1 MLRLI
6 EVVVLRILSALG
18 LPARLAASLYLTLVL
33 AGCQGVAPSGNSG
46 SGQHGTLAATPA
58 SLSFGNVTVGKTAS
72 LAGSLNAGGSAVI
85 VSSASSSSSE
95 FTVSG
100 ISFPA
105 TLAAGQRLSFRVAF
119 TPQASGSAAA
129 TLTFTSDA
137 VDPSSLQSVDGTGAP
152 VPQHA
157 VDLSWNASQSSDVVG
172 YNVFRGNNME
182 GPYSRINVALE
193 ASLSYT
199 DSGVTGGKKYY
210 YVVTAMDSNS
220 IESGYS
226 NEASAVIPVP

>member
-1 MLRLI
+1 
-6 EVVVLRILSALG
+6 
-18 LPARLAASLYLTLVL
+18 
-33 AGCQGVAPSGNSG
+33 
-46 SGQHGTLAATPA
+46 GQ
-58 SLSFGNVTVGKTAS
+58 SLSFH
-72 LAGSLNAGGSAVI
+72 
-85 VSSASSSSSE
+85 
-95 FTVSG
+95 
-100 ISFPA
+100 
-105 TLAAGQRLSFRVAF
+105 VAF

-182 GPYSRINVALE
+182 GAYSRINVALE